1 MSQIK
6 KPSDDFPRT
15 QRSHIPRN
23 ISARA
28 LATSRKISNK
38 QRKHFGFAKDIV
50 VEIPR
55 TEPKTEQDVFCR
67 KLKALPLVKLGRRAK
82 QCIRRLATANALLAK
97 IAPGSKFRPALEQ
110 EATRQVY
117 RLSWTVDEIK
127 SRSKAKV
134 AVEKAAAFALTP
146 KEIKLL
152 TGAAAATAAADA
164 AARVVYES

>member
-1 MSQIK
+1 MSNIK
-6 KPSDDFPRT
+6 KPSDDFPRS

-28 LATSRKISNK
+28 LATSRRITNK

-55 TEPKTEQDVFCR
+55 TEPKTEQDVYCR
-67 KLKALPLVKLGRRAK
+67 KLKELSLEKLGRRAK
-82 QCIRRLATANALLAK
+82 QAIRRLATANGLLSRV
-97 IAPGSKFRPALEQ
+97 APSSKFRPALEQ

-127 SRSKAKV
+127 SRRKAKV

-146 KEIKLL
+146 KEIQILKEGIVAPTNAECL
-152 TGAAAATAAADA
+152 
-164 AARVVYES
+164 VYES

>member
-28 LATSRKISNK
+28 LATTRRITNK

-50 VEIPR
+50 VDIPR

-67 KLKALPLVKLGRRAK
+67 KLKELSLVKLGRRAK
-82 QCIRRLATANALLAK
+82 QCIRRLATANNLLAK
-97 IAPGSKFRPALEQ
+97 VAPSSKFRPALEQ

-127 SRSKAKV
+127 SRRKAKV
-134 AVEKAAAFALTP
+134 TVEKVAAFALTP
-146 KEIKLL
+146 ADI
-152 TGAAAATAAADA
+152 TAMKADA
-164 AARVVYES
+164 ATVLVYES